1 MNPADE
7 IAAKTGST
15 ERHSSGAV
23 AESDDFRQ
31 LRATLKNL
39 GSDPK
44 LNEQRENLLRPNPR
58 RKPMEDLRGLVSEID
73 RRLDC
78 ETSDR
83 AKIDDRL
90 RAIDSQTKRLESQ
103 TKRRAS
109 GAFARYLVAILIGV
123 AVALAW
129 ESYGEATKQ
138 AIATNG
144 PELGWSP
151 EARQMIASWIEQL
164 GWTKSEET
172 PKAAPVVEAAVAPK
186 APAAP
191 SIDPEQMQ
199 QLTRSLTT
207 LRQAVDQLAA
217 SQDQMSREIERVQKA
232 NVEIL
237 AKIPAPPPQRP
248 VATPAHKPLP
258 GPQSSRTPMAPPS
271 SRAPIP
277 PRQ

>member
-31 LRATLKNL
+31 LRTTLKNL

-73 RRLDC
+73 RRLDY

-83 AKIDDRL
+83 TKIDDRL
-90 RAIDSQTKRLESQ
+90 RAMDSQTKRLESQ

-138 AIATNG
+138 VIATSA
-144 PELGWSP
+144 PDFGWSP

-164 GWTKSEET
+164 GWTKSEGT
-172 PKAAPVVEAAVAPK
+172 PKAAPVVEAVAAPK

-199 QLTRSLTT
+199 QLLRSLTT
-207 LRQAVDQLAA
+207 LQQTVEQLAA
-217 SQDQMSREIERVQKA
+217 GQDQMARVIERLQA
-232 NVEIL
+232 ADAEIL
-237 AKIPAPPPQRP
+237 AKIPAPPPPRP
-248 VATPAHKPLP
+248 IAAPARKPPP
-258 GPQSSRTPMAPPS
+258 GPLSSRAPIAPPS

>member
-1 MNPADE
+1 VNPADE
-7 IAAKTGST
+7 MVAKMGST

-23 AESDDFRQ
+23 AEPDDFRQ

-39 GSDPK
+39 GSGGK
-44 LNEQRENLLRPNPR
+44 LNEQRENLLRPNPG

-73 RRLDC
+73 RRLDN

-83 AKIDDRL
+83 KKIDDRL
-90 RAIDSQTKRLESQ
+90 RAIDSETKRLDNQ
-103 TKRRAS
+103 TKPRAL

-129 ESYGEATKQ
+129 ESYGAATKQ
-138 AIATNG
+138 VIATNA

-151 EARQMIASWIEQL
+151 EAKQMIAGWMQQF
-164 GWTKSEET
+164 GWTNSEET
-172 PKAAPVVEAAVAPK
+172 PRAAPDVEAAVAPK

-199 QLTRSLTT
+199 QLMRSLTT
-207 LRQAVDQLAA
+207 LRQSVDQLAG
-217 SQDQMSREIERVQKA
+217 SQDQMAREIERLQKA
-232 NVEIL
+232 DVEIL
-237 AKIPAPPPQRP
+237 AKITSPPPPRP
-248 VATPAHKPLP
+248 IAAPAHKPPP
-258 GPQSSRTPMAPPS
+258 GAQSSRTPMAPPS
-271 SRAPIP
+271 SRAAIP